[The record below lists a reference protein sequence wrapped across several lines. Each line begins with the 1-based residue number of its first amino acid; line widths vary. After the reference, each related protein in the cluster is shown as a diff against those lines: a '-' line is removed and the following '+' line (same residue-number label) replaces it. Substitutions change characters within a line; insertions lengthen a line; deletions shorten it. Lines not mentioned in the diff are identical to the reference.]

1 MRFNQRV
8 HQQFKDLGA
17 AVVFVSPMTIEKT
30 KETVDELGLDF
41 IVLSDAGAKVEE
53 KYNLV
58 YTMPSPGQKA
68 FKALGLDVPSYYG
81 DDNWRIPIPAGY
93 LIDTDGIIR
102 HSYLDYDH
110 SRLSLPPDFLKKLEE
125 IKKVH

>member
-1 MRFNQRV
+1 LRFNQRV
-8 HQQFKDLGA
+8 YEKFKALGA
-17 AVVFVSPMTIEKT
+17 EVVFVSPMTIEKT
-30 KETVDELGLDF
+30 KETVEEMGLKF
-41 IVLSDAGAKVEE
+41 IVLSDKGSAVEK

-58 YTMPSPGQKA
+58 YTMPQPGQEA
-68 FKALGLDVPSYYG
+68 FKALGLDVPLYYG
-81 DDNWRIPIPAGY
+81 DNEWQIPIPAGY

-125 IKKVH
+125 ITKKH